1 MIRHNLKKHL
11 GLTLLMGLVLG
22 SMGCSTLQ
30 IATGLGLKQP
40 EVSLSALSVKDVSLT
55 SMRIVARLNIS
66 NPNRFGVE
74 VAGYSYSL
82 EVGEWPV
89 VDGRIDESF
98 SLPANGGT
106 TVEVPLVIG
115 FGNAFGAG
123 VDLLAGGGLG
133 YTLEMAVDVA
143 SPLGTVTIPLERKGR
158 ISR

>member
-1 MIRHNLKKHL
+1 MPRAQFIDWFDFRQH
-11 GLTLLMGLVLG
+11 
-22 SMGCSTLQ
+22 GCSTLQ
-30 IATGLGLKQP
+30 IATGLGVKQP

-98 SLPANGGT
+98 LSSR
-106 TVEVPLVIG
+106 EW
-115 FGNAFGAG
+115 GNH
-123 VDLLAGGGLG
+123 
-133 YTLEMAVDVA
+133 
-143 SPLGTVTIPLERKGR
+143 R
-158 ISR
+158 

>member
-1 MIRHNLKKHL
+1 MIRRNLKKCL

-22 SMGCSTLQ
+22 STGCSTLQ

-74 VAGYSYSL
+74 VAGYNYSL
-82 EVGEWPV
+82 EVGEWPE

-106 TVEVPLVIG
+106 TVEVPLVLGI
-115 FGNAFGAG
+115 GNAFGAG
-123 VDLLAGGGLG
+123 VDLLAGSGLG
-133 YTLEMAVDVA
+133 YTLKMEVDVA

>member
-1 MIRHNLKKHL
+1 MIRRNLKKCL
-11 GLTLLMGLVLG
+11 GLTLSMGLVWEVL
-22 SMGCSTLQ
+22 GCSTLQ

-98 SLPANGGT
+98 LFLPRRNH
-106 TVEVPLVIG
+106 
-115 FGNAFGAG
+115 
-123 VDLLAGGGLG
+123 
-133 YTLEMAVDVA
+133 
-143 SPLGTVTIPLERKGR
+143 R
-158 ISR
+158 

>member
-1 MIRHNLKKHL
+1 MIRRSLSKCL
-11 GLTLLMGLVLG
+11 GLSLSIGLIFG
-22 SMGCSTLQ
+22 STGCSTLQ

-98 SLPANGGT
+98 LSPRMGEPPLKYRWSL
-106 TVEVPLVIG
+106 
-115 FGNAFGAG
+115 
-123 VDLLAGGGLG
+123 GLG
-133 YTLEMAVDVA
+133 T
-143 SPLGTVTIPLERKGR
+143 PLGPGWISWRAVGSVIP
-158 ISR
+158 